1 MRYNALLVM
10 FAVLLASCSTHH
22 VDTTTPIDVTTTRAK
37 GAPAWIDNEDTAPD
51 SLTVTGIAQPN
62 PLSDKSM
69 QRTEALAN
77 ARTKLA
83 QKISVRVEAL
93 FEQLNQHMTT
103 GGNDRV
109 GDKLVRSDVMTRMIK
124 ETTRQITDVE
134 LSGASARQ
142 YWTDPQDGTLYVL
155 MVLSKET
162 LNKALTTSA
171 GNAMRREIAQ
181 GAAELKDAL
190 ASLDEALA
198 TVRN

>member
-1 MRYNALLVM
+1 MRYHALIVM
-10 FAVLLASCSTHH
+10 FVFLLASCSTHH
-22 VDTTTPIDVTTTRAK
+22 VDITTPIDVTTTRTK
-37 GAPAWIDNEDTAPD
+37 DAPAWIDNEDTAPD
-51 SLTVTGIAQPN
+51 LLTVTGIAQPN

-103 GGNDRV
+103 GRNDR
-109 GDKLVRSDVMTRMIK
+109 GEDKLVRSDVMARMIK

-142 YWTDPQDGTLYVL
+142 YWTDPQDGTLYV
-155 MVLSKET
+155 MMILSKET
-162 LNKALTTSA
+162 LNKTLTTSA
-171 GNAMRREIAQ
+171 GNAIRKEIAQ